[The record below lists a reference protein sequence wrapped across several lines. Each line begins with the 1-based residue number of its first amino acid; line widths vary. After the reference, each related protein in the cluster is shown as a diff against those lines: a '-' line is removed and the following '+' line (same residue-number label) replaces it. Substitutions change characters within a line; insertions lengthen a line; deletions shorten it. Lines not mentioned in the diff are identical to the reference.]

1 MPFTITVLV
10 LAVLASYL
18 RGGRLSR
25 LAASPLRWSWLLFVG
40 LGLQAGVDLVAAA
53 GLLADTQLAGTVSLL
68 VSQALVAVWIV
79 RNRYLPGMLLI
90 ATGLAMN
97 VAVVAANGAMP
108 VDPAAIDALGLEG
121 ARVPIGRH
129 TLLTD
134 ATHLTW
140 LADIWALPWLR
151 SIISPGDVVLAIGL
165 LPLTHALLTYR
176 PTDQRRRSLL
186 ARQRERDAVVGDTRP
201 PAERPPTP

>member
-10 LAVLASYL
+10 LAVLASHL
-18 RGGRLSR
+18 RGGRLGR
-25 LAASPLRWSWLLFVG
+25 LAASPLRWSWLLLLG
-40 LGLQAGVDLVAAA
+40 LGLQAGVDLAAAA
-53 GLLADTQLAGTVSLL
+53 GLLADTQLVGTISLL
-68 VSQALVAVWIV
+68 ASQALVAIWLV

-90 ATGLAMN
+90 AAGLAMN
-97 VAVVAANGAMP
+97 VVVVAANGAMP

-121 ARVPIGRH
+121 TRVPIGRH

-134 ATHLTW
+134 ATRLPW

-151 SIISPGDVVLAIGL
+151 SIVSPGDVVLAMGL

-176 PTDQRRRSLL
+176 PTEQRRRSLL
-186 ARQRERDAVVGDTRP
+186 ARQRDQDAAVGDTDP
-201 PAERPPTP
+201 PADRQPGR